1 MFRTALE
8 SYTNESQANCGAAA
22 GNTSYTD
29 DDFLKLNPVV
39 NKATD
44 TSPASG
50 ATGITDKAGVSD
62 QIWKPTDIDEVKPSG
77 APGAGPAAPDYKVAT
92 PDLSSK
98 PADTTTK
105 SAETTSTDKKTE
117 GVETA
122 HSDSA
127 KAQPAVGGPIQDVLD
142 KGTGASKEHTIDE
155 SVVEDPHSKMDGK
168 THRATDAHKTGES
181 ADVES
186 MYYRDRE

>member
-1 MFRTALE
+1 
-8 SYTNESQANCGAAA
+8 
-22 GNTSYTD
+22 
-29 DDFLKLNPVV
+29 LKLNPVV
-39 NKATD
+39 NKVTD

-50 ATGITDKAGVSD
+50 ATGITDKAGASE

-77 APGAGPAAPDYKVAT
+77 APGAGPDAPDYKPAT

-105 SAETTSTDKKTE
+105 SAETTSEDKKTE
-117 GVETA
+117 SVTA
-122 HSDSA
+122 HSEPV
-127 KAQPAVGGPIQDVLD
+127 KAQPAVGGPIQEVLD

-155 SVVEDPHSKMDGK
+155 SEVEDPHSKMDGT
-168 THRATDAHKTGES
+168 THRATNAHKTGES

-186 MYYRDRE
+186 MYYLNRE